1 MRKRINPADVAMEHS
16 SKPAESYE
24 KVEPKYSAHGLSL
37 NVESLT
43 PIQTAAD
50 AMEKAGLD
58 PARWEPIEI
67 EASSWTVP
75 VKKKAGD
82 GSNTIEE
89 VECWRVKI
97 RCKPLLPDWAYT
109 ATNRLTER
117 IKGLSGPFPPVK
129 YSRKRKGRCVL
140 EIAISDIHAGKFAI
154 DGTWSLAEFE
164 TAFAR
169 TVDFMIDKCVGR
181 NLAEIILPIGND
193 MLNVDTAMMT
203 TTRGTPQGGRCTFAD
218 IYSSSMWATI
228 RAVERCREV
237 APVRVIHVPGNHDWS
252 SSRHVVEA
260 VGAVFHK
267 TKGVSVDL
275 SEEYGGGR
283 KYYHNGVILIGYA
296 HGNNEKATALP
307 GIMANEVPEL
317 WSQATCRE
325 FHIGHRH
332 FRSAKR
338 TKYSI
343 NDAAPYLEHEGVL
356 IRQLSSISPD
366 DHYHKIQGYVGSAR
380 VNEAFLYDLDF
391 GIDSVFTVPY
401 ARVVGK

>member
-1 MRKRINPADVAMEHS
+1 MPKRISPTDVAIEQS
-16 SKPAESYE
+16 SKPPSHYE
-24 KVEPKYSAHGLSL
+24 KVEPSYVGQGMSL

-43 PIQTAAD
+43 PIKTAAD
-50 AMEKAGLD
+50 AMERAGLD
-58 PARWEPIEI
+58 PARWKVDSV
-67 EASSWTVP
+67 EAGSWTVP
-75 VKKKAGD
+75 VKKKSGD

-97 RCKPLLPDWAYT
+97 KCSPALPDWAYT
-109 ATNRLTER
+109 ATNRLAER
-117 IKGLSGPFPPVK
+117 IRKEAPKFPTIR
-129 YSRKRKGRCVL
+129 YSRRRKSACVL
-140 EIAISDIHAGKFAI
+140 EIAISDVHAGKFAI
-154 DGTWSLAEFE
+154 DGHWSLKEFE

-181 NLAEIILPIGND
+181 NVAEIVLPLGND

-218 IYSSSMWATI
+218 IYHSTMWASI
-228 RAVERCREV
+228 RAVERCREI

-260 VGAVFHK
+260 VGAVFSK
-267 TKGVSVDL
+267 TRGVTVDL

-283 KYYHNGVILIGYA
+283 KYYHKDKVLIGYA
-296 HGNNEKATALP
+296 HGNNEKQTALP

-380 VNEAFLYDLDF
+380 VNEAFLYDLEF
-391 GIDSVFTVPY
+391 GIDSVFTASF
-401 ARVVGK
+401 ARVMGK